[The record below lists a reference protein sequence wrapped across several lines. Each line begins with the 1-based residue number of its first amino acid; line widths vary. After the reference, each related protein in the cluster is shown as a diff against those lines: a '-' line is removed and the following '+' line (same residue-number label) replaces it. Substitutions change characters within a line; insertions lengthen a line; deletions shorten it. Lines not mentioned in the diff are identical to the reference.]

1 MAWKLYTDAACTAA
15 FSGTLAL
22 EHYNDL
28 SDNPQDTLL
37 YYAEVEDDTGDAGA
51 YKQEAQSNP
60 GVDDIVLSAVDAN
73 VGSGHEASEIT
84 LAATA
89 GALATNTA
97 GADLIL
103 GTQLLSGVS
112 NRQEAHV
119 RVENAVV
126 VLLNSTELSVDINPT
141 VDSAV

>member
-1 MAWKLYTDAACTAA
+1 MD
-15 FSGTLAL
+15 
-22 EHYNDL
+22 
-28 SDNPQDTLL
+28 
-37 YYAEVEDDTGDAGA
+37 
-51 YKQEAQSNP
+51 
-60 GVDDIVLSAVDAN
+60 
-73 VGSGHEASEIT
+73 
-84 LAATA
+84 
-89 GALATNTA
+89 ALATNTA

-112 NRQEAHV
+112 NKQEAHV